1 MRHLKFKKACKAAL
15 YDCERCACYAK
26 TVLSF
31 CVLISIVCHSL
42 LKTSEPIK
50 GCLAPFI
57 PCFVFAV
64 LVIAG
69 QFRSEHELLHFCGV
83 GEKSGVFI
91 VLPFPLASWK
101 LVEYLH
107 DSVPG

>member
-1 MRHLKFKKACKAAL
+1 MQSPPL

-31 CVLISIVCHSL
+31 CVLISIVRHSL

-57 PCFVFAV
+57 PCFVSAV

-69 QFRSEHELLHFCGV
+69 QFRSEHELLHFCGGG
-83 GEKSGVFI
+83 GEREIWCVYCVAFSFGE
-91 VLPFPLASWK
+91 LGAS
-101 LVEYLH
+101 
-107 DSVPG
+107 